1 MKKNS
6 YLSLSIILLFS
17 GIILVSLQYI
27 EFYSISL
34 IIIGGIGIVTCLSLK
49 FSKKN
54 SKKMK
59 NEKISNQNLQQ
70 QNNASISSN
79 SLNTQVKTVVLQDKE
94 SKIICKYCSCKYDK
108 NKNKC
113 PFCGAP
119 QSK

>member
-6 YLSLSIILLFS
+6 YLSLSIIFLLA
-17 GIILVSLQYI
+17 GIILVALQYV

-34 IIIGGIGIVTCLSLK
+34 IIIGGIGTVTCLSLK
-49 FSKKN
+49 YAKKSN
-54 SKKMK
+54 KKIK
-59 NEKISNQNLQQ
+59 QEKISNQNLQQ
-70 QNNASISSN
+70 NNINKSSIP
-79 SLNTQVKTVVLQDKE
+79 LNAQTKSVILQDKE

-113 PFCGAP
+113 PYCGAP